1 MTAEPT
7 APLRVLI
14 ADDQALVSTG
24 FRLILETE
32 DDIEVVA
39 EAQDGEE
46 AVSLARELRPDVV
59 LMDIRMPGLDGLEAA
74 APSHCYFAVCETQR
88 SPSSWGSKI
97 SSTTSGPRRSP
108 TGPSTGSC
116 T

>member
-14 ADDQALVSTG
+14 ADDQALVRTG
-24 FRLILETE
+24 FRLILEAE
-32 DDIEVVA
+32 DIEVVA

-46 AVSLARELRPDVV
+46 AVRLARDLGPDVV

-74 APSHCYFAVCETQR
+74 RRVLADARDGETCVLML
-88 SPSSWGSKI
+88 
-97 SSTTSGPRRSP
+97 TTFDLNEYV
-108 TGPSTGSC
+108 
-116 T
+116 